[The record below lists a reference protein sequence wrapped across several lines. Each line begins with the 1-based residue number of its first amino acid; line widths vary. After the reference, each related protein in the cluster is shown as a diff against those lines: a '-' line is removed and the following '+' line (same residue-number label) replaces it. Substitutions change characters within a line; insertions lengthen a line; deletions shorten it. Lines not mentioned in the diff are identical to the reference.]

1 MQLRWARVLIVSI
14 LTVYVNCVLT
24 NIVSLRQLWYADT
37 YNNGTSLTPLHD
49 TMFVEWIHGDYIPL
63 RDQLTLRDMVD
74 VCTYLWVIMVLL
86 VWFTCSRH
94 PIVAAKALTAQI
106 ILIPTFSLSQM
117 LTIVP
122 DSTPNCLDVYEIP
135 KTEDVTWVFWK
146 YPLRACGD
154 MLWSSDVT
162 QLIIFTSMATQMV
175 SDRRPRLRTLVWF
188 VGECWTLLTI
198 ILIFTARYQY
208 SVDVITTIVVVKL
221 VMSHEFI
228 RKFAQYCFVR
238 RGGYYERAP
247 VQELPIQTI

>member
-14 LTVYVNCVLT
+14 ITVYINCVLT
-24 NIVSLRQLWYADT
+24 NIVSLRQRWYADT
-37 YNNGTSLTPLHD
+37 FNNGTSLTPLYD

-74 VCTYLWVIMVLL
+74 VCTYLWVILTL
-86 VWFTCSRH
+86 GVWFTCSRK
-94 PIVAAKALTAQI
+94 PILVAKALTAQI
-106 ILIPTFSLSQM
+106 LLIPTFSLSQM
-117 LTIVP
+117 LTVVP
-122 DSTPNCLDVYEIP
+122 DSTPNCLELYEISRS
-135 KTEDVTWVFWK
+135 EDVSWVFWK

-175 SDRRPRLRTLVWF
+175 SDRRPHLRTLVWF
-188 VGECWTLLTI
+188 VGECWTMLTI
-198 ILIFTARYQY
+198 AFIFTARYQY
-208 SVDVITTIVVVKL
+208 SVDVIMTIVVVKL

-238 RGGYYERAP
+238 RAGYYQRAP